1 MKKVFSLLILL
12 LSFAVLFAQEKS
24 VAGRVTDEN
33 SEAIP
38 GVTVVVKGTT
48 KGTITDFNGNF
59 KISVPVGK
67 TVVQFSFVGFESQEL
82 DVSNTSTVNLKL
94 KQSTIGL
101 DEVVAVGYGTQKKV
115 TMSGSVTTVT
125 SKELLKAPVA
135 NMAVALIGRTP
146 GLTTYQKSGQPGA
159 DGVTLRIRGMGTTN
173 NTDPLI
179 LVDGVERDF
188 TQLDANE
195 IESFSILKDASST
208 AVYGVRGA
216 NGVIIVITKKGVQGP
231 AKISIT
237 SNLSIQQPTRLPSKY
252 SSVDFARLYN
262 EAQLNDNPLATPT
275 FSASDLEKYA
285 SGVDPIEYP
294 NTDWKK
300 VAIKP
305 LALQQQH
312 NITISGGTKKT
323 RYFTSIGYFTQNGLM
338 KDMAKEVEGRA
349 LNTNYN
355 YDRFN
360 LRSNV
365 DVDVT
370 NTTKIGVM
378 VSGVIQNTATPNF
391 DWGSVLGSSP
401 VSYPIIYDHKLVVGT
416 RYVAKG
422 SVMAV
427 NFGSQENNSNKIALT
442 MTFNQKL
449 DFITKG
455 LLARGLVSYDSYY
468 LQGVNRGQSAGQY
481 SVVYQPDASGN
492 IVQQLVHDDRS
503 LLVTVGA
510 PTYSRNR
517 STHSEAAIEYKN
529 SFGSHHVG
537 GLALVTLDKKWYTAS
552 TYISIPQ
559 TYSGV
564 VGRLTYDYNLK
575 YIAEIN
581 LGYNG
586 SENFPANHR
595 FALFPAV
602 SIGWNVSEEAFIKNI
617 ISPDI
622 LNKLKIRGS
631 YGIVGNDATG
641 GRRFMYLDAEYT
653 SGGGAMFG
661 NSTST
666 AYSGYIEGKLGNPL
680 VTWETATK
688 QNLGFELA
696 MFKNRFTLNA
706 DIFKEDRKDIL
717 STRNSLPIHIAT
729 VTQDVFNLGR
739 VKNHGFELEAKWQ
752 QDIGKFNYFIGGNY
766 SFARNQIINIDEVMD
781 PNNPNTWRTG
791 RRIGENF
798 GLIADGFF
806 NNKDEVTRGP
816 VMGVPTPGEA
826 RYIDVNGD
834 GIVTVKDVT
843 PIGNPEFPEINYG
856 FSFGGGYKGF
866 DISFLFQGTENTS
879 KILSGRFQQPF
890 AGQEGIMLAEVQQE
904 RWAPDNMMNASRPK
918 LTLNYAN
925 PTSYLASTMWM
936 RDGSYLRLRNV
947 EISYRFEGKQ
957 IKKVLRIEGLRL
969 YVNGQNLI
977 TWDKLKY
984 IDPEGDTNN
993 NWTYPQLKIFNLGL
1007 KVDF

>member
-1 MKKVFSLLILL
+1 MKKIFFLFSLILTF
-12 LSFAVLFAQEKS
+12 SAIYAQQKS
-24 VAGRVTDEN
+24 VTGRVTDEN
-33 SEAIP
+33 NDPIP
-38 GVTVVVKGTT
+38 GANVVVKGTT
-48 KGTITDFNGNF
+48 RGTVTDMDGNY
-59 KISVPVGK
+59 KLQVPETAKLLNV
-67 TVVQFSFVGFESQEL
+67 TFIGFESQ
-82 DVSNTSTVNLKL
+82 DVNVAGKTRIDIRL
-94 KQSTIGL
+94 KQSSIDL
-101 DEVVAVGYGTQKKV
+101 EEVVAIGYGTQKKV
-115 TMSGSVTTVT
+115 TMTGSVTTVG
-125 SKELLKAPVA
+125 SKELMKAPVA
-135 NMAVALIGRTP
+135 NLATALTGRTP

-173 NTDPLI
+173 STDPLI

-188 TQLDANE
+188 TQLDPNE

-216 NGVIIVITKKGVQGP
+216 NGVIIVTTKKGVQGP

-237 SNLSIQQPTRLPSKY
+237 SNFSIQQPTRLPTPY
-252 SSVDFARLYN
+252 TSVDFARLRN
-262 EAQLNDNPLATPT
+262 EAQLNDNPLATPDY
-275 FSASDLEKYA
+275 SATDLEKYA

-294 NTDWKK
+294 STNWEKI
-300 VAIKP
+300 AIKP
-305 LALQQQH
+305 FSIQQQH
-312 NITISGGTKKT
+312 NMTISGGTKKT
-323 RYFTSIGYFTQNGLM
+323 RYFTSIGYFTQDGLM
-338 KDMAKEVEGRA
+338 KDMGKELEGRL
-349 LNTNYN
+349 LNTNYK

-360 LRSNV
+360 LRSNI
-365 DVDVT
+365 DVDIT

-378 VSGVIQNTATPNF
+378 VSGVIQNVATPNF
-391 DWGSVLGSSP
+391 DWQSIISSSP
-401 VSYPIIYDHKLVVGT
+401 VAYPIIYDNKLVVGT
-416 RYVAKG
+416 RYVVKG
-422 SVMAV
+422 SVMGV
-427 NFGSQENNSNKIALT
+427 NFGTQENNSNKIALT

-449 DFITKG
+449 DFVTKG
-455 LLARGLVSYDSYY
+455 LLVRGLVSYDSYY
-468 LQGVNRGQSAGQY
+468 LQGVNRSQSAGQY

-492 IVQQLVHDDRS
+492 IVQQLTRDDRS
-503 LLVTVGA
+503 LIVTVGA
-510 PTYSRNR
+510 PTYSRYR
-517 STHSEAAIEYKN
+517 STHSEVAIEYKN
-529 SFGSHHVG
+529 SFGRHNVG

-552 TYISIPQ
+552 TYVSIPQ

-564 VGRLTYDYNLK
+564 VGRLTYDYNSK
-575 YIAEIN
+575 YLAEIN

-617 ISPDI
+617 VSPDI

-653 SGGGAMFG
+653 AGGGAMFG

-666 AYSGYIEGKLGNPL
+666 SYTGYIEGKLGNPL

-696 MFKNRFTLNA
+696 MFKNRFSLNG
-706 DIFKEDRKDIL
+706 DVFKEDRKDIL
-717 STRNSLPIHIAT
+717 STRNSLPIHVAT

-752 QDIGKFNYFIGGNY
+752 QDIGKFNYYIGGNY

-781 PNNPNTWRTG
+781 PLNPNTWRTG

-806 NNKDEVTRGP
+806 NNWDEVSRGP
-816 VMGVPTPGEA
+816 IMGIPSPGEA
-826 RYIDVNGD
+826 RYVDVNGD
-834 GIVTVKDVT
+834 GIITVKDIT

-856 FSFGGGYKGF
+856 FSFGAGYKGF

-879 KILSGRFQQPF
+879 KILTGRFQQPF

-904 RWAPDNMMNASRPK
+904 RWAPDNMENAVRPK

-957 IKKVLRIEGLRL
+957 IKKVLGIEGLRL

-984 IDPEGDTNN
+984 VDPEGDTNN
-993 NWTYPQLKIFNLGL
+993 NWAHPQLKIFNLGL